1 MHVSRTLCLCV
12 CVYVNVNVRVRIC
25 ACIRICALESRKRN
39 LGNVFCSRVSEVVT
53 AQVQALER
61 RALYIN
67 THTHT
72 RSCITHSHIHK
83 RTRRTHTLHQTMGGH
98 V

>member
-1 MHVSRTLCLCV
+1 M
-12 CVYVNVNVRVRIC
+12 
-25 ACIRICALESRKRN
+25 CALESRKRN

-72 RSCITHSHIHK
+72 HTFVHHSL
-83 RTRRTHTLHQTMGGH
+83 THTQTHTTHAHTASDHGGPR
-98 V
+98 VEA

>member
-1 MHVSRTLCLCV
+1 MDRVIAPAHACVGVGEGGGRGSHMHVSRTLCLCV

-25 ACIRICALESRKRN
+25 ACIRMCALESRKRN

-61 RALYIN
+61 RALYI
-67 THTHT
+67 
-72 RSCITHSHIHK
+72 
-83 RTRRTHTLHQTMGGH
+83 
-98 V
+98 